1 MVRLFAVTSD
11 WLQPF
16 SAGYNRAHN
25 RASPCIR
32 GKLYERANMV
42 CRGSSPRIR
51 GKLQEIS
58 SPLNNHRCIPVYTGA
73 NNRFLTRHTSC
84 LGSSPCIRGGFSSIP
99 VGPERCGFIPARG
112 GRSNSRIMSHA
123 TIRFIPVHTGQMQ
136 FCFHLTAVRTA
147 HPRTYGADQFS
158 AAGKNRTLGS
168 SPYIRGGY

>member
-1 MVRLFAVTSD
+1 MWSDYLQLQVT
-11 WLQPF
+11 
-16 SAGYNRAHN
+16 GYNRFQPDITVPLTGHPRVYGANYMNEPTWYVGAHP
-25 RASPCIR
+25 RAY
-32 GKLYERANMV
+32 G
-42 CRGSSPRIR
+42 

-147 HPRTYGADQFS
+147 HPRTYGADKICS
-158 AAGKNRTLGS
+158 
-168 SPYIRGGY
+168 